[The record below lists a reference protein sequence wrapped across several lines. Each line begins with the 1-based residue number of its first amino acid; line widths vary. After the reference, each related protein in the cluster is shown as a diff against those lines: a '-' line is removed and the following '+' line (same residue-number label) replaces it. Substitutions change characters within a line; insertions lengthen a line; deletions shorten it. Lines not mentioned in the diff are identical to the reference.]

1 MARKKSEAK
10 TLDKQAAEIL
20 ATAERMGVQDNFYFR
35 TTFERYLTQLKLLD
49 GLREAIERNGMTTT
63 RTYVRG
69 ESNEYANP
77 AIDSYNK
84 TANAANTT
92 VKTLMHITAQFGKR
106 SADGTEDL
114 IAFINGDTP
123 GA

>member
-1 MARKKSEAK
+1 MARTKSEKA
-10 TLDKQAAEIL
+10 LARQAAEIL
-20 ATAERMGVQDNFYFR
+20 ATAERMGVSDNFYFR
-35 TTFERYLTQLKLLD
+35 TTFERYLTQLKMLD
-49 GLREAIERNGMTTT
+49 GLREAIERNGMTVT

-69 ESNEYANP
+69 ESNEYTNP

-84 TANAANTT
+84 CCNAANAT
-92 VKTLMHITAQFGKR
+92 VKTLMSITSQFGKR
-106 SADGTEDL
+106 SADGAEDL